1 MQFAAQVSLNQTTA
15 PSTQKHCRT
24 QLIDC
29 ISSQLKVLQEE
40 ATQVALLLV
49 PASAIPGATPH
60 VPDAPDLVRELVARH
75 VLVPVPVPVTIPV
88 QGLALAPVLAPVPVP
103 VAQAVPEAAR
113 VLVAQIVPL
122 RVLLAAPAVVPVD
135 AIATVLLTA
144 LVVAVKVAVEIAE
157 MDARD
162 AGLVV
167 SKAVVETLV
176 WALVHLSALIAVHSG
191 KKVVYQNE

>member
-15 PSTQKHCRT
+15 PSTQKHFRT

-29 ISSQLKVLQEE
+29 ISSQLKVPQEE
-40 ATQVALLLV
+40 ATQVVLLPV

-60 VPDAPDLVRELVARH
+60 VPDAPDLVLELVARH
-75 VLVPVPVPVTIPV
+75 VLVPVPVPAKPPV
-88 QGLALAPVLAPVPVP
+88 RGLALAPVLAPVLVP
-103 VAQAVPEAAR
+103 VAQAVPEDAR
-113 VLVAQIVPL
+113 ALVAQTVLLHVPL
-122 RVLLAAPAVVPVD
+122 GAPVDAPAAAIANVLLA
-135 AIATVLLTA
+135 A

>member
-1 MQFAAQVSLNQTTA
+1 MQFVAQVSLNQTTA
-15 PSTQKHCRT
+15 SSTQKHCRT
-24 QLIDC
+24 QLIAS
-29 ISSQLKVLQEE
+29 INSQLKAPQGGV
-40 ATQVALLLV
+40 AQVALLPAL
-49 PASAIPGATPH
+49 ASAIPDATLL
-60 VPDAPDLVRELVARH
+60 VPDAPVLVQEPAVPHA
-75 VLVPVPVPVTIPV
+75 LVPVPVPATIPV